1 MIVKLL
7 AISLQASNFTKNEL
21 LQTYF
26 SRILARFK
34 LLFVLFLG
42 IISWKGVSCFNGES
56 CFSKKIVRW
65 GGATPTMGNLSHRRN
80 ILVESLVNILT
91 EALVNILAKSLV
103 RMLLKLLVEILT
115 KSMVNVLAKSLVN
128 MLAKSPVTQPTVH
141 HKLGQNTLVNIFTSE
156 LGNMFTND
164 LAKMTQPWP
173 RWPVTQPMC
182 SPYT

>member
-1 MIVKLL
+1 MEGCFMFQWGEL
-7 AISLQASNFTKNEL
+7 FFEKNC
-21 LQTYF
+21 
-26 SRILARFK
+26 K
-34 LLFVLFLG
+34 MG
-42 IISWKGVSCFNGES
+42 
-56 CFSKKIVRW
+56 
-65 GGATPTMGNLSHRRN
+65 GGATPMPPPPTMGNLSHQRN